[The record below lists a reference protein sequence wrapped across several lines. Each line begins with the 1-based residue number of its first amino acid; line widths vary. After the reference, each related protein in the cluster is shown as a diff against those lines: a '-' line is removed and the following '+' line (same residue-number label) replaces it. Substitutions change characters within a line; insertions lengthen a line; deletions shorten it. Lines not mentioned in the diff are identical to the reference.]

1 MFLCGAYIGKF
12 TPHFFDSY
20 SANTQNIN
28 VTTLKINV
36 IIIYNHIY
44 EVSIIIFV
52 TFLRKVL
59 FTKQH
64 LYITCLSLSLYIYI
78 HIYYVYYIYYIYV
91 LYMNIYII
99 YILHIYYIYV
109 LYMYIYTTYIHVFR
123 REQLMSPECWKY
135 QVLSFANIY
144 KYIYICLLN
153 IYPFLTWIFTFSLK
167 PFSMNYFFSKTK
179 IILCT

>member
-64 LYITCLSLSLYIYI
+64 LYITFLYIYK
-78 HIYYVYYIYYIYV
+78 YIYIYIYI
-91 LYMNIYII
+91 YNIYII
-99 YILHIYYIYV
+99 YIYIIYV
-109 LYMYIYTTYIHVFR
+109 QHTYTCFV
-123 REQLMSPECWKY
+123 E
-135 QVLSFANIY
+135 N
-144 KYIYICLLN
+144 N
-153 IYPFLTWIFTFSLK
+153 
-167 PFSMNYFFSKTK
+167 
-179 IILCT
+179 

>member
-59 FTKQH
+59 FIKQH
-64 LYITCLSLSLYIYI
+64 LYITFLYIYLYISIYLYIYLYLYIYI
-78 HIYYVYYIYYIYV
+78 SISIYIYIYIYIYYVYIYIYIYYIC
-91 LYMNIYII
+91 
-99 YILHIYYIYV
+99 
-109 LYMYIYTTYIHVFR
+109 TTYIHVFR
-123 REQLMSPECWKY
+123 REQLMSPECSKY

-144 KYIYICLLN
+144 INIYMFIKYISFFNLN
-153 IYPFLTWIFTFSLK
+153 I
-167 PFSMNYFFSKTK
+167 
-179 IILCT
+179 

>member
-64 LYITCLSLSLYIYI
+64 LYITFLSLSLYIYTYI
-78 HIYYVYYIYYIYV
+78 LCILYILYICIIYIYI
-91 LYMNIYII
+91 L

-109 LYMYIYTTYIHVFR
+109 LYMYIYIQHTYT
-123 REQLMSPECWKY
+123 C
-135 QVLSFANIY
+135 FAEN
-144 KYIYICLLN
+144 K
-153 IYPFLTWIFTFSLK
+153 
-167 PFSMNYFFSKTK
+167 
-179 IILCT
+179 

>member
-64 LYITCLSLSLYIYI
+64 LYITFLSLSLYIYI
-78 HIYYVYYIYYIYV
+78 HIYYVY
-91 LYMNIYII
+91 
-99 YILHIYYIYV
+99 V
-109 LYMYIYTTYIHVFR
+109 LYMYIYIQHTYTCFAENKWCHQSAESTTCWALPIYI
-123 REQLMSPECWKY
+123 
-135 QVLSFANIY
+135 NIY
-144 KYIYICLLN
+144 MFIKYISFFNLN
-153 IYPFLTWIFTFSLK
+153 IYIFLKTF
-167 PFSMNYFFSKTK
+167 FYT
-179 IILCT
+179 

>member
-64 LYITCLSLSLYIYI
+64 LYITFLSLSLYIYI

-91 LYMNIYII
+91 LYIYIYYIYYIYII
-99 YILHIYYIYV
+99 YMYYICI
-109 LYMYIYTTYIHVFR
+109 YIYNIHTRVSQRTNDVTRVLKVPRAELCQYI
-123 REQLMSPECWKY
+123 
-135 QVLSFANIY
+135 
-144 KYIYICLLN
+144 
-153 IYPFLTWIFTFSLK
+153 
-167 PFSMNYFFSKTK
+167 
-179 IILCT
+179 

>member
-28 VTTLKINV
+28 VTTLKVNV

-64 LYITCLSLSLYIYI
+64 LYITFLSLSLSLYIYI
-78 HIYYVYYIYYIYV
+78 YTYILCILYILYICIIYIY
-91 LYMNIYII
+91 IYII
-99 YILHIYYIYV
+99 YITYILYICIIYV
-109 LYMYIYTTYIHVFR
+109 
-123 REQLMSPECWKY
+123 
-135 QVLSFANIY
+135 
-144 KYIYICLLN
+144 YIYIYN
-153 IYPFLTWIFTFSLK
+153 IHTRVSQRTTDVTRVLK
-167 PFSMNYFFSKTK
+167 VPGAE
-179 IILCT
+179 LCQYI

>member
-52 TFLRKVL
+52 TFLQKVL

-64 LYITCLSLSLYIYI
+64 LYITFLSLSLYIYI
-78 HIYYVYYIYYIYV
+78 YTYILCILYILYICIIYIYIYYIYYIY
-91 LYMNIYII
+91 II
-99 YILHIYYIYV
+99 YMYYIC
-109 LYMYIYTTYIHVFR
+109 I
-123 REQLMSPECWKY
+123 
-135 QVLSFANIY
+135 
-144 KYIYICLLN
+144 YIYIQHTYTCFVEN
-153 IYPFLTWIFTFSLK
+153 
-167 PFSMNYFFSKTK
+167 N
-179 IILCT
+179 